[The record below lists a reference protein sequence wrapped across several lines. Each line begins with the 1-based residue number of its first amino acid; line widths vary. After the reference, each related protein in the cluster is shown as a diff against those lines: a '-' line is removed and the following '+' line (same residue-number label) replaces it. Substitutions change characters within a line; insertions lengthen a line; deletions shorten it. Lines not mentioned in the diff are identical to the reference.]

1 MTANVGLET
10 LNFRLYRRMAWQVL
24 RARYAAAVADAVED
38 GLPEAD
44 ARQRSA
50 RAVRGEL
57 RVLMSELLTHAPV
70 PAVIDFLGA
79 ARDWGE
85 NGERL
90 LEQGDVI
97 VALVETVEPQAPWQG
112 TAVLGREAADDDV
125 QWAGW
130 VQAWIGAFRA
140 TGPAAAAMVPDP
152 PSGGVDPKAEQK
164 SKPSRWVP
172 WALSAAAVVGTT
184 VVVVL
189 SNRE

>member
-1 MTANVGLET
+1 MTANVGIET
-10 LNFRLYRRMAWQVL
+10 SNFRLYRRMAWQVL
-24 RARYAAAVADAVED
+24 RARFAAAVADAVED
-38 GLPEAD
+38 GLSEPD

-70 PAVIDFLGA
+70 PAVVDFLAA
-79 ARDWGE
+79 AREWGE
-85 NGERL
+85 HGERL

-112 TAVLGREAADDDV
+112 PAVLGREAADDDV

-140 TGPAAAAMVPDP
+140 TGPAATAAVPDP
-152 PSGGVDPKAEQK
+152 PSGVAPQAEQK

-189 SNRE
+189 TSRE

>member
-1 MTANVGLET
+1 MTGSVGMDAAK
-10 LNFRLYRRMAWQVL
+10 FRYYRRTAWQVL
-24 RARYAAAVADAVED
+24 RARYAAAVADAIDD
-38 GLPEAD
+38 GAPETG
-44 ARQRSA
+44 ARQGAA

-57 RVLMSELLTHAPV
+57 RMLMSDLLTHAPV
-70 PAVIDFLGA
+70 PAIVDFLAA

-97 VALVETVEPQAPWQG
+97 VALVETVEPQASWRGP
-112 TAVLGREAADDDV
+112 AVLGREAAGDDV
-125 QWAGW
+125 QWAAW

-140 TGPAAAAMVPDP
+140 TGPTAAAVVPDQP
-152 PSGGVDPKAEQK
+152 PPGEAPQAGQK
-164 SKPSRWVP
+164 SKQSRWVP

-189 SNRE
+189 NSRE

>member
-1 MTANVGLET
+1 MTVWLET

-112 TAVLGREAADDDV
+112 PAVLGREAADDDV